1 MKNTTLDFESL
12 LPVPNTFTIGTEEYN
27 PRPYKA
33 NETNVKAQ

>member
-12 LPVPNTFTIGTEEYN
+12 LPVPNIFTIDTEEYN
-27 PRPYKA
+27 ARSYKA